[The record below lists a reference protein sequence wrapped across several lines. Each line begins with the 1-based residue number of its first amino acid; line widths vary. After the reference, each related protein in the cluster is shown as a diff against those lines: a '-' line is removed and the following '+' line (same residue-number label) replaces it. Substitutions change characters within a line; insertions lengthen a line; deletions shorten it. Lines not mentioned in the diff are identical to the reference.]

1 MVVTEQPNL
10 KREETTRHWNPTEL
24 LIDYLKETKRWRSAE
39 VANRIDQ
46 MFEGAFLEDF
56 DEESG
61 SFNEF
66 YWTHF
71 IKCPGKIRS
80 RKEFNTRGLLADACA
95 DRWLLKEI
103 SQLKPK
109 LIVSFGSKVS
119 TWILPKIDYREKW
132 TEQIWEEFRWIIE
145 RRSVPYANIGG
156 LKAKLIVA
164 LHPSGANPLAITF
177 NEKIGNLVKAT
188 FDTL

>member
-1 MVVTEQPNL
+1 
-10 KREETTRHWNPTEL
+10 
-24 LIDYLKETKRWRSAE
+24 
-39 VANRIDQ
+39 
-46 MFEGAFLEDF
+46 
-56 DEESG
+56 
-61 SFNEF
+61 
-66 YWTHF
+66 
-71 IKCPGKIRS
+71 
-80 RKEFNTRGLLADACA
+80 
-95 DRWLLKEI
+95 LLKEI